1 MAIFTVLGTA
11 RGSNGGCACE
21 LPERV
26 TSAAA
31 GARTGTRPDNSNG
44 AGSARNKVLQTK
56 K

>member
-1 MAIFTVLGTA
+1 MAIFTALGTA

-31 GARTGTRPDNSNG
+31 GARTGTRRDNGNG
-44 AGSARNKVLQTK
+44 ARGARNEALQTK

>member
-1 MAIFTVLGTA
+1 MAIFTALGTA

-31 GARTGTRPDNSNG
+31 WARTGTRRDNGNG
-44 AGSARNKVLQTK
+44 ARGARNEVLQTK

>member
-1 MAIFTVLGTA
+1 MVIFTALGTA
-11 RGSNGGCACE
+11 RGSNGGYACE

-31 GARTGTRPDNSNG
+31 GARTGTRPDNGNG
-44 AGSARNKVLQTK
+44 ARGARNKVRQTK